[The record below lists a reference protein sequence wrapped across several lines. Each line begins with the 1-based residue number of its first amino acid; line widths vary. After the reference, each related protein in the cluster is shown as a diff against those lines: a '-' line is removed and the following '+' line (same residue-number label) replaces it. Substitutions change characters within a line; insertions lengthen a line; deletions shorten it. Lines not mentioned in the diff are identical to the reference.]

1 LINSLLTIIIPCKNS
16 LYGLKDTIEN
26 LLDQFKI
33 TGTRVLILD
42 LGSDDG
48 SYQYA
53 AQASFEHFK
62 KLKIE
67 SIKIDDDLNLFKF
80 IDELRTPYSMVITP
94 GSISKNPD
102 FIFNSINNI
111 SIKKVPSVYLKK
123 YPIVKRILPLRNI
136 RNKVL
141 EINCIVSEKNFLWE
155 IGFKN
160 NTLSIHT
167 SQISRGK
174 ISIEGKL

>member
-1 LINSLLTIIIPCKNS
+1 
-16 LYGLKDTIEN
+16 
-26 LLDQFKI
+26 
-33 TGTRVLILD
+33 VLILD

-53 AQASFEHFK
+53 AQSSFEHFK

-174 ISIEGKL
+174 ISLEGKL

>member
-1 LINSLLTIIIPCKNS
+1 MINSLLTIIIPCKNS
-16 LYGLKDTIEN
+16 VYGLKDTIES

-80 IDELRTPYSMVITP
+80 IV
-94 GSISKNPD
+94 
-102 FIFNSINNI
+102 FI
-111 SIKKVPSVYLKK
+111 
-123 YPIVKRILPLRNI
+123 ILI
-136 RNKVL
+136 
-141 EINCIVSEKNFLWE
+141 F
-155 IGFKN
+155 
-160 NTLSIHT
+160 
-167 SQISRGK
+167 GK
-174 ISIEGKL
+174 QT